1 MADFIPG
8 VCKLLRAGGL
18 QTENRSGSDG
28 VSMVIGLVSAG
39 IGVTFVPSSAK
50 KLFNLEVAYRG
61 INQAQLTAEWVI
73 AYRKD
78 NQNPILKH
86 FLDIMNKRQALLQ
99 ADKENA

>member
-1 MADFIPG
+1 
-8 VCKLLRAGGL
+8 
-18 QTENRSGSDG
+18 
-28 VSMVIGLVSAG
+28 MVIGLVSAG

-61 INQAQLTAEWVI
+61 INQVRLTAEWVI